1 MKKYRIITIT
11 GILAFMLG
19 VIINTNACTN
29 FLVTKGASQD
39 GSTMITYAAD
49 SHTLYGELYFRPA
62 KDYPEGYMMD
72 VIEWD
77 TGKPMGKIKQARHTY
92 SVVGNMNEY
101 QVAIGETTY
110 GGRLELYDTT
120 AIIDYGSM
128 MYIAL
133 QRSKSAREAI
143 KVMAELVAE
152 YGYASEGESI
162 SISDVNEVWIF
173 EIIGKGSP
181 SFGKDGKKVYDKGAV
196 WVARRIPDGYI
207 SGHANHARITTF
219 PFEKDKLKNS
229 ISSKNLSKIFDPRIE
244 NVYSYDVV
252 TFARSKGYFTGED
265 KDFSFSDVYNP
276 ADFEGVRFCE
286 GRVWSGFNKVS
297 KDMGKYV
304 DYIKGENLKNRMP
317 LWIKPDY
324 KLTLQHVIS
333 LMRDHFEGTPFDMT
347 KDVGAGPYECGYRWR
362 PLTWKVEGKSYLNER
377 AISTQQTGFSFVA
390 QSRPNMPDKIGGI
403 FWFSVDDSYSTVYVP
418 MYCGITKIPE
428 PYREGNGSMIEY
440 SETSAFWTFNFVS
453 NFCYLRYNMMIKDVQ
468 KVQRELE
475 EKFITEVPNVDK
487 EAMAAYTTNPDKA
500 IEIINNYSNT
510 QANLTVMRFKKL
522 GQFLLVK
529 YIDGNVKKEKDGK
542 FLKNGYTQAAHP
554 DQPGYPE
561 WFLKKIVDDAGN
573 KLKVIEEPKK

>member
-1 MKKYRIITIT
+1 MKKLRIITCL
-11 GILAFMLG
+11 GIIAFVFG
-19 VIINTNACTN
+19 TIFNTKACTN
-29 FLVTKGASQD
+29 FLVTKGATQD

-62 KDYPEGYMMD
+62 MNYPEGSMMD

-92 SVVGNMNEY
+92 SVIGNMNEN

-110 GGRLELYDTT
+110 GGRPELYDTT
-120 AIIDYGSM
+120 AIVDYGSM

-133 QRSKSAREAI
+133 QRSKTAREAI

-181 SFGKDGKKVYDKGAV
+181 SVDKNGKKVYDKGAV

-207 SGHANHARITTF
+207 SGHANQARITTF

-229 ISSKNLSKIFDPRIE
+229 ISSKNLNKIFDPRIE

-252 TFARSKGYFTGED
+252 TFARSKGYFKGED
-265 KDFSFSDVYNP
+265 KDFSFSDVYAPVN
-276 ADFEGVRFCE
+276 FEGARFCE
-286 GRVWSGFNKVS
+286 ARVWSGFNKVS

-304 DYIKGENLKNRMP
+304 DYVKGDNLKNRMP

-324 KLTLQHVIS
+324 KLSLQHVIS
-333 LMRDHFEGTPFDMT
+333 LMRDHYEGTLFDMT
-347 KDVGAGPYECGYRWR
+347 QDVGAGPYGCGYRWR
-362 PLTWKVEGKSYLNER
+362 PLTWKVDGKTYVNER

-390 QSRPNMPDKIGGI
+390 QSRPNMPDAIGGI
-403 FWFSVDDSYSTVYVP
+403 FWFGVDDSYSTVYVP
-418 MYCGITKIPE
+418 MYCGINRIPE
-428 PYREGNGSMIEY
+428 PYREGNGSMVEY
-440 SETSAFWTFNFVS
+440 SETSAFWIFNYVS
-453 NFCYLRYNMMIKDVQ
+453 NFCYLRYNYMIKDVQ

-475 EKFITEVPNVDK
+475 EKFRTEVPSIDK
-487 EAMAAYTTNPDKA
+487 MALDAYKVSKEKA
-500 IEIINNYSNT
+500 IEVINNYSND
-510 QANLTVMRFKKL
+510 QANLTAMSYKKL
-522 GQFLLVK
+522 GQYLLVK
-529 YIDGNVKKEKDGK
+529 YMDGNIKKEKDGK
-542 FLKNGYTQAAHP
+542 FLKNGYTQSASP
-554 DQPGYPE
+554 NQPGYPVE
-561 WFLKKIVDDAGN
+561 YLKKIVDETGN
-573 KLKVIEEPKK
+573 RLLAPEEPKK